1 MVGAL
6 PGLKE
11 FNQAHLASFAAHQ
24 GELPQPVHDWIP
36 CVIGESRFVPPFT
49 IVAEYP
55 DETIYGDT
63 FQLAHTVQM
72 ATVVT
77 AAELPAAGELA

>member
-1 MVGAL
+1 M
-6 PGLKE
+6 P
-11 FNQAHLASFAAHQ
+11 S
-24 GELPQPVHDWIP
+24 PVHDSIP

-55 DETIYGDT
+55 DETIYGDA

-72 ATVVT
+72 TTVVA
-77 AAELPAAGELA
+77 AAELLAAGELA